1 MSAEVINLSC
11 YKFAPL
17 EGLEELQASLQEVA
31 MDQGL
36 KGTILLAPEGIN
48 FFLAGTRAQ
57 LAAIRDSGGMVGL
70 NYATSFLRRDG
81 RQSPEMGWE
90 DVLAHMDHLLSIL
103 GEDHVGL
110 GSDFDGATV
119 PQGIGDV
126 VGQQALLEAFRAH
139 GYGEALLRKIAHKN
153 WFRVL
158 ERTWGA

>member
-1 MSAEVINLSC
+1 MA
-11 YKFAPL
+11 L
-17 EGLEELQASLQEVA
+17 EDAKKQVDLAFTREARRGLAFENA
-31 MDQGL
+31 
-36 KGTILLAPEGIN
+36 
-48 FFLAGTRAQ
+48 F
-57 LAAIRDSGGMVGL
+57 GG
-70 NYATSFLRRDG
+70 ATSFLRRDG

-103 GEDHVGL
+103 GEDHIGL

-119 PQGIGDV
+119 PKGIGDV

-139 GYGEALLRKIAHKN
+139 GYGEALVRKIAHEN